1 MRQSLKAA
9 GSIFNIRVCLQRYK
23 DEVPPETQSYNV
35 SQKDLLMMLDYT
47 EYAWHALEE
56 IESQIDKL
64 IGAISMRD
72 KI

>member
-9 GSIFNIRVCLQRYK
+9 GSIFNIRVCLQNYK
-23 DEVPPETQSYNV
+23 DAAPPETLFYNV
-35 SQKDLLMMLDYT
+35 TQKDLLMMLEYT
-47 EYAWHALEE
+47 EYAWRALEE

-64 IGAISMRD
+64 IGAISTRD